1 MSQRVTGEAEWNNAE
16 WSFKKKK
23 KKHGR
28 NMVMTVQ
35 SGDGA
40 GGQGDDN
47 PGREASK
54 VTIQR

>member
-1 MSQRVTGEAEWNNAE
+1 MQSGHL
-16 WSFKKKK
+16 KKK